1 MSASRTQRSFF
12 RRLLRL
18 PLRLVPGSVRVPI
31 LSGPLRGKRWIAGS
45 SIADA
50 WLGTY
55 EADKQALFART
66 VTPGSVVFD
75 IGAHAGFYTLLASA
89 LAGPTGRVFAFEPM
103 PGNLAHIRE
112 HLRLNGITNVTVI
125 EKAVADTAGVAT
137 FTATGHDSQGHL
149 APGGE
154 LQVEIVSLDEM
165 VGQGKLPLPDFVK
178 MDIEGAEVR
187 ALNGARKLLA
197 QRHPTI
203 FLGTH
208 AMTDLGCN
216 THGPCCEFLR
226 DLGYRLAPIGADTL
240 EGTDEILAV
249 YGS

>member
-1 MSASRTQRSFF
+1 MSVHKAKRSLL

-18 PLRLVPGSVRVPI
+18 PLRLVPGFVRMPI
-31 LSGPLRGKRWIAGS
+31 LSGPLRGKRWIVGS
-45 SIADA
+45 SIHDA

-89 LAGPTGRVFAFEPM
+89 LTGPAGRVFAFEPM
-103 PGNLAHIRE
+103 PGNVARLRE
-112 HLRLNGITNVTVI
+112 HLRLNGVTNVTVI
-125 EKAVADTAGVAT
+125 ERAVADAAGVAT
-137 FTATGHDSQGHL
+137 FTACGSNFQGHL
-149 APGGE
+149 LPGGE
-154 LQVEIVSLDEM
+154 LKVETVSLDEL
-165 VGQGKLPLPDFVK
+165 VGQGKLPMPDFMK

-216 THGPCCEFLR
+216 THEPCCRLLR
-226 DLGYRLAPIGADTL
+226 ELGYRLAAIGADTL
-240 EGTDEILAV
+240 EATDEILAV
-249 YGS
+249 YGP